1 MNTETLTSLFNLV
14 IYPLII
20 ALGGFVVAFINSK
33 TQEVKAKTKSETEQ
47 KYIQRIGDIISTC
60 VITTNQTYVEAL
72 KKKGEFG
79 VEAQKEAFEKTK
91 NAVVEM
97 LNAELKDFII
107 EAFGDINNYLTTAI
121 ETSVNNNKAN
131 S

>member
-47 KYIQRIGDIISTC
+47 KYIQRISDIISAC

-72 KKKGEFG
+72 KKKGEFNM
-79 VEAQKEAFEKTK
+79 EAQKEAFEKTK
-91 NAVVEM
+91 DAVTEM
-97 LNAELKDFII
+97 LNAELKEFII